1 MAKIVFGG
9 GVALASGKIGG
20 TVYARNKGGSY
31 SRNWVVPTNPQTSRQ
46 NNQRNLLALKAA
58 AWRSLSDGERDA
70 WATWAGDNPILDRVG
85 NSIVLSGAQAYNKIN
100 INRTNAADAAAQTT
114 PPSTAEF
121 TADIVDT
128 SDNLSIEIAA
138 AFFRIPLAAGA
149 AADQILFTWAC
160 KPVSAGVTN
169 TTAIERKVEV
179 VTLTGADVSNGY
191 YSIYTNFVD
200 YFGTITGKTG
210 FRVNVAVN
218 EYDEGQFSVPAKVT
232 GTIDA

>member
-9 GVALASGKIGG
+9 GVSLASGKIGG

-58 AWRSLSDGERDA
+58 AWRTLDNSERDA
-70 WATWAGDNPILDRVG
+70 WASWAGDNPILDRVG
-85 NSIVLSGAQAYNKIN
+85 NSIILSGAQAYNKIN
-100 INRTNAADAAAQTT
+100 INRTNAGDSETQSTT
-114 PPSTAEF
+114 PSTAEF
-121 TADIVDT
+121 TADIIDT
-128 SDNLSIEIAA
+128 SSSLSIEIAA
-138 AFFRIPLAAGA
+138 AFFRVPLSDGA
-149 AADQILFTWAC
+149 AENQILFTWAC

-179 VTLTGADVSNGY
+179 VTLDSDDISNGY
-191 YSIYTNFVD
+191 YSIYTSFVD
-200 YFGTITGKTG
+200 YFGTITGKAG